1 MNAIEAIAGDG
12 LTIKSCTH
20 YLPGVGIDD
29 RGKWV
34 PMSLTARESGINRR
48 TLQNAINRGAIVAQ
62 KDVRGVWMLRLRSF
76 TKWFERYRKSPRWS
90 ARDLEILWLP
100 LTSAEVAKVLRRSER
115 SIRIKRCRLRISIC
129 KTMGGR

>member
-1 MNAIEAIAGDG
+1 MNAIEAFSTG
-12 LTIKSCTH
+12 LSIRTTTS
-20 YLPGVGIDD
+20 YVPANGIDD

-48 TLQNAINRGAIVAQ
+48 TLQNAINRGAIIAR
-62 KDVRGVWMLRLRSF
+62 KDHRGVWILRLRSF

-90 ARDLEILWLP
+90 VRDLEILRLP
-100 LTSAEVAKVLRRSER
+100 LTSAEVARVLRRSER
-115 SIRIKRCRLRISIC
+115 SIRIKRCRLGISIC